1 MTSIIPKMLL
11 SLSPFESETNF
22 KIHSL
27 PVMATVASFSM
38 MTSSGVGKAKAEI
51 VGVRVLLL
59 LIATCSSTEGP
70 LKYHTT
76 IVNSYS

>member
-1 MTSIIPKMLL
+1 MLL
-11 SLSPFESETNF
+11 GLCPFESETNF
-22 KIHSL
+22 KNKIHYL
-27 PVMATVASFSM
+27 PVMATVESFSM
-38 MTSSGVGKAKAEI
+38 MTFSGVGKAKAEI